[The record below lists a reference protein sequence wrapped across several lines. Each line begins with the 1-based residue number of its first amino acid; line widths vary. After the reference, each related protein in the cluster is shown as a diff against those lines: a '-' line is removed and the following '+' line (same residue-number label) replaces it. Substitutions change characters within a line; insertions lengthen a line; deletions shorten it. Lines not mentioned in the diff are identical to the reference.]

1 MTAIDP
7 RAILGDL
14 SGGRVLDVATGAGGF
29 VQFVLDGLRDHG
41 EIIGIDTNPGRAE
54 AFAAAFGDIPSVRFV
69 EMDAHHLAFPDDS
82 FDTACVSN
90 SLHHLADPAPVLAEM
105 RRVLR
110 PGGHLLVNEM
120 YRDGQSE
127 TQMTHVL
134 LHHWWAAIDSAQG
147 TFHAETYSRERILEV
162 VGELGL
168 EDLLTYDLVDL
179 TSDPKDPTTVAQL
192 ATAVERTVERA
203 GALAIP
209 PELAGRGEALRR
221 RIHDVGFHS
230 ATTLFAIG
238 RTPRARPEA

>member
-1 MTAIDP
+1 MTTP
-7 RAILGDL
+7 KEILG
-14 SGGRVLDVATGAGGF
+14 SVCGGRVLDIATGNGQFIGF
-29 VQFVLDGLRDHG
+29 LAEGLSDYT
-41 EIIGIDTNPGRAE
+41 EIVGIDSSERSE
-54 AFAAAFGDIPSVRFV
+54 QAFRTAFKDRTAIDFVR
-69 EMDAHHLAFPDDS
+69 MDAQEMSFPDAS
-82 FDTACVSN
+82 FDTVCISN
-90 SLHHLADPAPVLAEM
+90 SLHHMSNLPRVLGEM
-105 RRVLR
+105 RRVLK
-110 PGGHLLVNEM
+110 PGGYFIVAEM
-120 YRDGQSE
+120 YCDGQVE